1 VADKSIEIII
11 PARNMGGQLSKALGT
26 LAPQLAGG
34 DTMTVVDDASTD
46 DTASVAADTGAGV
59 ITLGRSRGP
68 YFARQVAANRSAADI
83 LLFIDARCRALPGL
97 LDAHRVLHASTDTA
111 LSCTDVR
118 TRGGPT
124 LAARVAAVQQPFR
137 LAGRVGVP
145 GRPDFYPTANL
156 GISKGAFSTV
166 GGFRE
171 MRSGADADICWRIQ
185 SQSLGRMAIDTR
197 TLMEWEPRATMR
209 DLASQWR
216 RYGASTAYLEWLY
229 GDISPSTFGTPLTLT
244 EKLWRRVRQAA
255 RTGDATITESVARL
269 VITAVYQYGYVSAQ
283 RESRYFTSPEPY
295 ELDDIETAS

>member
-1 VADKSIEIII
+1 MADKSIEIII
-11 PARNMGGQLSKALGT
+11 PVRNMGGELSKALNT

-46 DTASVAADTGAGV
+46 DTAKVAADTGAEV
-59 ITLGRSRGP
+59 LTLERSRGP
-68 YFARQVAANRSAADI
+68 YFARQIAANRSAADI

-97 LDAHRVLHASTDTA
+97 LDAHRALHASTDTA

-118 TRGGPT
+118 TQGGPT
-124 LAARVAAVQQPFR
+124 LAARVAAAQQPFS
-137 LAGRVGVP
+137 LAGRVGVA

-156 GISKGAFSTV
+156 GISKQAFSAV

-244 EKLWRRVRQAA
+244 EKLLLRLKRAG
-255 RTGDATITESVARL
+255 RTSDAKVTESVARL
-269 VITAVYQYGYVSAQ
+269 AITAVYQYGYVSAQ
-283 RESRYFTSPEPY
+283 RQSRHFTAPEPY
-295 ELDDIETAS
+295 ELGDTETAS

>member
-1 VADKSIEIII
+1 VTDKSIEIII
-11 PARNMGGQLSKALGT
+11 PARNMGGELAKALDT
-26 LAPQLAGG
+26 LVPQLAGG
-34 DTMTVVDDASTD
+34 DALTVVDDASTD
-46 DTASVAADTGAGV
+46 DTAGVAEDSGAGV
-59 ITLGRSRGP
+59 LTLGRSRGP

-97 LDAHRVLHASTDTA
+97 LDAHRALHSKTDTA

-118 TRGGPT
+118 TQGGPT
-124 LAARVAAVQQPFR
+124 LAARVAEAQQPFS
-137 LAGRVGVP
+137 LDGRVGVP

-156 GISKGAFSTV
+156 GISKQAFSVV

-185 SQSLGRMAIDTR
+185 NQSLGRMAIDTR

-244 EKLWRRVRQAA
+244 EKLRRRFSRAG
-255 RTGDATITESVARL
+255 RTGDATITDSLARL
-269 VITAVYQYGYVSAQ
+269 AITAVYQYGYVTARRQSKD
-283 RESRYFTSPEPY
+283 FTAPEPY
-295 ELDDIETAS
+295 QLDGVEAAS